1 MEIIHLIFWFCVIT
15 IGLVYFGYYLIC
27 LYVVRKKPLRTN
39 KKNNFRPKVSI
50 IITTWNEENTIEG
63 KLKNTL
69 SLDYPKNKLEVIVI
83 DSGSTDRTKSI
94 VRKFRSVKLITEK
107 TRMGKAHAL
116 NIVFGRCK
124 GEIVVMSDSDCRLE
138 KDILEKAIPYFF
150 DPKVGAVTGRQILLN
165 SDENLATK
173 TESKYRQ
180 FYFTIRQA
188 ESIIDSTPIF
198 HGEFSAFRKNLLDKI
213 YNDSVADDSE
223 LAMRIRK
230 KNFRAIMVWD
240 AIYKEYAPNKLS
252 ERIKQKSRRAQG
264 LIQIMFRFFPTFF
277 MNPRYGYF
285 GMIIFPLE
293 FFMHVLTPLIL
304 LTAAVS
310 LIFLPVTTLILFGVL
325 ISFVLMFK
333 KTRFFFLTFLHSQY
347 ACLKGMLTYAING
360 PSKSWDKVFGTRR
373 YGS

>member
-1 MEIIHLIFWFCVIT
+1 
-15 IGLVYFGYYLIC
+15 
-27 LYVVRKKPLRTN
+27 VVRKKPLRTN